1 MQDFDDD
8 AIDGKTDTKTDTKTG
23 TGKGAHKAVAQ
34 LCGLY
39 ARPGADRQGKDP
51 VVLPESRSF
60 KNDSG
65 GTTTWPIFK
74 SLGWDFFVP
83 GVPAPPVAPI
93 AVPIPRPAP
102 AAKAQP
108 RHGDMDDEIPF

>member
-1 MQDFDDD
+1 VRIAESPEPPRREACGDMNKLDWPIRGGKRRDPWSPVVYLPLRSIADPDDVVCF
-8 AIDGKTDTKTDTKTG
+8 TG

-74 SLGWDFFVP
+74 SLG
-83 GVPAPPVAPI
+83 
-93 AVPIPRPAP
+93 
-102 AAKAQP
+102 
-108 RHGDMDDEIPF
+108 